1 VALDGALV
9 RLGGYHWNG
18 ELRPWDNEILMG
30 WYASNEGATRG
41 KATLYFV
48 LQDGRQFGFA

>member
-1 VALDGALV
+1 
-9 RLGGYHWNG
+9 
-18 ELRPWDNEILMG
+18 MG